1 MKIGI
6 DIDNTI
12 TDTLPVFMKYCKKY
26 NEEVVKRNIPMNETG
41 FNITTLYNWT
51 QEEKDD
57 CFLKYIDEARQQV
70 QVKPNAKKIIQKL
83 REEGNCI
90 HIITARK
97 RGIMDPYETTL
108 EFLQKNSIEYDEFV
122 VQKDK
127 KQYCIDNNIDILIDD
142 EPKNINSVS
151 EIIPVIVFEY
161 IHNNSCKGENIIKVK
176 SWNEVYTAIK
186 EIEKKGDK

>member
-1 MKIGI
+1 MRIGI

-12 TDTLPVFMKYCKKY
+12 TDTLPVFIRYCKKY

-41 FNITTLYNWT
+41 FNITTLYDWT

-57 CFLKYIDEARQQV
+57 CFLKYIDEAREQV
-70 QVKPNAKKIIQKL
+70 EVKPNAIKIIQKL
-83 REEGNCI
+83 RAEGNSV

-108 EFLQKNSIEYDEFV
+108 KFLQKNGIEYDEFV

-142 EPKNINSVS
+142 EAKNINSVS

-161 IHNNSCKGENIIKVK
+161 KHNTSCTGENIIKVK
-176 SWNEVYTAIK
+176 TWDEVYRAIK